1 MDLYL
6 VRHAIAFDADPAQWP
21 DDRERPLTK
30 PGAKK
35 FARAAAGLRDRVAT
49 VDLVLSSPLARAWQT
64 AEILTEQAK
73 WPEAQRFEPL
83 EPGRTPQ
90 EVIDGLQPLTAAG
103 SIALVGHS
111 PSLNELAS
119 YLLTTDPGRARLE
132 MKKGGVAYLSFD
144 AGPQAGSAIL
154 RWLLTPGVLRSIE

>member
-35 FARAAAGLRDRVAT
+35 FARSAAGLRELVPA
-49 VDLVLSSPLARAWQT
+49 VDLVLGSPLVRAWQT
-64 AEILTEQAK
+64 AEILTQKAR
-73 WPEAQRFEPL
+73 WPAAQRFEPL

-90 EVIDGLQPLTAAG
+90 EILDGLQPLTSTR

-119 YLLTTDPGRARLE
+119 YLLTTDAGRARVEL
-132 MKKGGVAYLSFD
+132 KKGGVAYLSFD
-144 AGPQAGSAIL
+144 GGPQAGSATL